1 MCLICNVSNS
11 YQVNYFSV
19 LAGGTQKVNS
29 VIKSISRECAQT
41 IGNPAFLAEDA
52 EVSEDM
58 EVTETSSEATDEDRD
73 CHRY

>member
-11 YQVNYFSV
+11 YPVNYFSV
-19 LAGGTQKVNS
+19 LAGGTQKINL
-29 VIKSISRECAQT
+29 VIKSISRKCAQT

-58 EVTETSSEATDEDRD
+58 EVTETSSEATDEDSD

>member
-1 MCLICNVSNS
+1 M
-11 YQVNYFSV
+11 
-19 LAGGTQKVNS
+19 
-29 VIKSISRECAQT
+29 SRECAQT

-58 EVTETSSEATDEDRD
+58 EVTETSSEATDEDSD